1 MLEILQLPA
10 LSDNYIYLL
19 HEPQGGATAAVDPA
33 LAGPVLKALDER
45 GWKLTHILNTHHHPD
60 HIGGNLELKHKT
72 GCTIVAL
79 GDDRRRIPGIGLE
92 VRDGDTVSLGRAR
105 ARVLEVPG
113 HTSGHIAYWFAED
126 DALFCGDTLFCM
138 GCGRLFEGEPRQ
150 MWQSLE
156 KLRALPPSTRIYCAH
171 EYTQSNG
178 RFALTVEPGNPAL
191 TARMERVN
199 DRRRKG
205 LTTVPSTL
213 AEELATNPFLRA
225 QSPEIRHT
233 LGLENA
239 EDWLVFAEL
248 RRRKDRFRG

>member
-1 MLEILQLPA
+1 MLEILQLPV

-19 HEPQGGATAAVDPA
+19 HEPEGAATAVVDPA
-33 LAGPVLKALDER
+33 LAAPVLKALDEK

-60 HIGGNLELKHKT
+60 HVGGNLKLKQKT

-79 GDDRRRIPGIGLE
+79 GRDRQRIPGIGFE
-92 VRDGDTVSLGRAR
+92 VGEGDTISLGQAK

-113 HTSGHIAYWFAED
+113 HTIGHIAYWFAED
-126 DALFCGDTLFCM
+126 DALFCGDTLFGM

-156 KLRALPPSTRIYCAH
+156 KIRTLPPSTRIYCAH
-171 EYTQSNG
+171 EYTQANG
-178 RFALTVEPGNPAL
+178 RFALTIEPDNPAL

-199 DRRRKG
+199 DARRKG
-205 LTTVPSTL
+205 LQTVPSTL
-213 AEELATNPFLRA
+213 AEELATNPFLRPE
-225 QSPEIRHT
+225 SPAIRRT
-233 LGLENA
+233 LGLEDA

-248 RRRKDRFRG
+248 RRRKDQFRG